1 MFGPDGSSRIS
12 RGVYENFLRACCT
25 FRQRADSF
33 DQWPAIL
40 SVGTLRVFGSCRSF
54 AVLWNDTSVI
64 GQSNHVV
71 ISFLDVFVVKR
82 WRSRGRKDKR
92 ALKAFSMRE
101 LQMICA
107 ASAGDSTAHNLK
119 GWEAPFWG
127 QFECLKSRQSATW
140 WPYGWPPHGHL
151 MFRGPGSG
159 ACPNAEF
166 LDKEL
171 PPCIAAPILRAL
183 SEMTATRLL
192 HPELR
197 PFIGC
202 GTRLWI

>member
-82 WRSRGRKDKR
+82 WRSRGRKR
-92 ALKAFSMRE
+92 QESSQSILH
-101 LQMICA
+101 
-107 ASAGDSTAHNLK
+107 AGTANDLRCQC
-119 GWEAPFWG
+119 WG
-127 QFECLKSRQSATW
+127 Q
-140 WPYGWPPHGHL
+140 HGAQPEGV
-151 MFRGPGSG
+151 RG
-159 ACPNAEF
+159 
-166 LDKEL
+166 
-171 PPCIAAPILRAL
+171 PILRPVWMFKESAVGNL
-183 SEMTATRLL
+183 VAIWMAT
-192 HPELR
+192 PR
-197 PFIGC
+197 PFNV
-202 GTRLWI
+202 